1 MKVYNFWIELYLST
15 EFTICEFSIKD
26 TSEVLD
32 VIDTLGK
39 SSLEFKELFADC
51 VLLDNCSDKDV
62 LDVNNSSFILS
73 ATSWSWGSM

>member
-1 MKVYNFWIELYLST
+1 
-15 EFTICEFSIKD
+15 
-26 TSEVLD
+26 VLD

-73 ATSWSWGSM
+73 ATS